1 MLIPQGVLK
10 TLYRNKK
17 QIKLFCK
24 CTSKEERT
32 EIMTNIVLQLSSE
45 VQNQVR
51 SYYASSKIER
61 NAPGVIFAAK
71 LSDTAITV
79 YKSGK
84 VMFQGGGAIREAG
97 RWGEIGTSSSES
109 ASLSNAGKLINTKG
123 DTLPEN
129 FAAMSVLGSDET
141 GTGDYFGP
149 VTVAAVYVP
158 KDKIALIHELGVKDS
173 KMLNDQ
179 IMLKIAPDIMSVCP
193 HSILT
198 LRNDKYNTIQAK
210 GYSQGKIKAIL
221 HNQALKHVLT
231 KIDPIKPEY
240 ILIDQFAERN
250 IYYNHIK
257 NEKEI
262 IREKVLFSTKAEQLH
277 AAVAAASILA
287 RYAFLKE
294 MERISKT
301 VGMSLQKGAG
311 AKVDEMA
318 ARIWLEHGEDT
329 LKSISKWHFANTEK
343 ARKIVNK
350 KK

>member
-1 MLIPQGVLK
+1 M
-10 TLYRNKK
+10 
-17 QIKLFCK
+17 
-24 CTSKEERT
+24 S
-32 EIMTNIVLQLSSE
+32 NIVLQLSSE

-51 SYYASSKIER
+51 SYYASSRVER

-71 LSDTAITV
+71 LPDTAITI

-84 VMFQGGGAIREAG
+84 VMFQGGGATREAG
-97 RWGEIGTSSSES
+97 RWGEAGTTSSQSTS
-109 ASLSNAGKLINTKG
+109 STNANKSIKTKG

-158 KDKIALIHELGVKDS
+158 KIKIELLYELGVKDS

-179 IMLKIAPDIMSVCP
+179 IMLKIAPDIMSVCS

-198 LRNDKYNTIQAK
+198 LRNDKYNAIQAK
-210 GYSQGKIKAIL
+210 GYSQGKIKAML
-221 HNQALKHVLT
+221 HNQALKLVLS
-231 KIDPIKPEY
+231 KIEPEKPEF

-262 IREKVLFSTKAEQLH
+262 VRESVLFSTKAEQLH

-294 MERISKT
+294 MDRLSKT
-301 VGMSLQKGAG
+301 VGMNLQKGASG
-311 AKVDEMA
+311 KVDEMA
-318 ARIWLEHGEDT
+318 ARIWLEQGEEK

-343 ARKIVNK
+343 ARKLVNK